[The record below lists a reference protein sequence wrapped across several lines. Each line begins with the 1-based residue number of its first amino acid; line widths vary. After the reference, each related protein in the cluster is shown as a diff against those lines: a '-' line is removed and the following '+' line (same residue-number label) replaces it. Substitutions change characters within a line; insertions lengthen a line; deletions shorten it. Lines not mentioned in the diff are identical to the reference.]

1 MTTRTRRPISPHLQ
15 VYRPQLT
22 AVLSSLHRLSGLAL
36 TLGAIGI
43 AGWVITLALGERAY
57 AAFQHILTSALGQ
70 MLLAFFAVAFFYH
83 LANGVRHLAWDIG
96 IGFELHEVY
105 RSGWLVIALTAIASL
120 ATLVFWS

>member
-70 MLLAFFAVAFFYH
+70 ILLAFFAVAFFYH

-96 IGFELHEVY
+96 IGFELRSVY
-105 RSGWLVIALTAIASL
+105 RSGWLVIALTAVASL
-120 ATLVFWS
+120 ATLVLWS

>member
-43 AGWVITLALGERAY
+43 ACWVIALALGERAY
-57 AAFQHILTSALGQ
+57 ATFQHILTSTLGQ
-70 MLLAFFAVAFFYH
+70 GLLAFFAVAFFYH

-96 IGFELHEVY
+96 IGFELHVVY

-120 ATLVFWS
+120 ATLVLGS

>member
-57 AAFQHILTSALGQ
+57 AGFQYILTSALGQ
-70 MLLAFFAVAFFYH
+70 VLLAFFAVAFFYH

-96 IGFELHEVY
+96 IGFELRSVY
-105 RSGWLVIALTAIASL
+105 RSGWLVIALTVVASL
-120 ATLVFWS
+120 ATLVLWS

>member
-57 AAFQHILTSALGQ
+57 AAFQHILTSTLGQ
-70 MLLAFFAVAFFYH
+70 TLLASFAVAFFYH

-96 IGFELHEVY
+96 IGFELHVVY

-120 ATLVFWS
+120 AMLVLWS